1 MRISDWSSDV
11 CSSDLAS
18 GCQFSFACDGA
29 MARTPSGAAWRKALS
44 IAGAALGG
52 YVFAPVGLATHYHT
66 YAVTPAWNR
75 QLVMTDAIGAHFFHR
90 WRGWW
95 GTPAAFNQAYIGSEP
110 LPVPHAAPV
119 QIGRAHV

>member
-1 MRISDWSSDV
+1 
-11 CSSDLAS
+11 
-18 GCQFSFACDGA
+18 

-95 GTPAAFNQAYIGSEP
+95 GTPAAFRSEEHTSE
-110 LPVPHAAPV
+110 LQSLMSISYGVFCLKKKKKHK
-119 QIGRAHV
+119 IR

>member
-1 MRISDWSSDV
+1 
-11 CSSDLAS
+11 
-18 GCQFSFACDGA
+18 

-90 WRGWW
+90 WRGWS
-95 GTPAAFNQAYIGSEP
+95 GTPAAFNQDRKRTPTELQSLMRISYAVFC
-110 LPVPHAAPV
+110 LTKKK
-119 QIGRAHV
+119 